1 MEKALSLWVEDMHRK
16 RVPVDSTV
24 LRQKALSLYE
34 DFSKGSSER
43 SDTKPFTASKGWL
56 HRFRNRFGLRT
67 VNTAEPVPA
76 VGEAAATFPAESK
89 LVKEEGSMAQVA
101 MSGLPVEDE
110 ESSESRMVVTFLMSA
125 LESMCKELAK
135 SKAEVACIAVYET
148 DVFVVGTERGRAFVN
163 TRKDFQ
169 KDFVKYCVEEEE
181 KAAEMHK
188 MKSTTQ
194 ANRMSVD
201 AVEIE
206 TLRKTVED
214 YFCFCYGKAL
224 GKSTVVPV
232 PYEKMLRDQ
241 SAVVVQG
248 LPEGVAFKHPENYDL
263 ATLKWILENK
273 AGISFIIKRPFL
285 EPKKHL
291 GGRVMVTDGERSMLS
306 ASGSCGSIKV
316 KTEPTE
322 DSGISLEMAAVTVKE
337 ESEDPDYYQ
346 YNVQGSHHS
355 SEGNEGAEMEV
366 PAEDSTQHVPS
377 ETSEDPEVE
386 VTIEDDDYSPPTK
399 RPKSNEPPQPPVPE
413 PANAGKRKVREFNF
427 EKWNARITDLRKQV
441 EELFER
447 KYAQAI
453 KAKGPVTI
461 PYPLF
466 QSHVEDLYVE
476 GLPEGIPFRRPST
489 YGIPRLERILLAKE
503 RIRFVIKK

>member
-1 MEKALSLWVEDMHRK
+1 
-16 RVPVDSTV
+16 
-24 LRQKALSLYE
+24 
-34 DFSKGSSER
+34 
-43 SDTKPFTASKGWL
+43 
-56 HRFRNRFGLRT
+56 
-67 VNTAEPVPA
+67 
-76 VGEAAATFPAESK
+76 
-89 LVKEEGSMAQVA
+89 MAQVA
-101 MSGLPVEDE
+101 MSTLPVEDE
-110 ESSESRMVVTFLMSA
+110 EASESRMVVTFLMSA

-181 KAAEMHK
+181 KAAEMNK
-188 MKSTTQ
+188 MKSPSQ

-291 GGRVMVTDGERSMLS
+291 GGRVMVTDSDRSILS
-306 ASGSCGSIKV
+306 PGGSCGPIKV

-346 YNVQGSHHS
+346 YNIQAGPSETDDVDEKPPLSKPLQGSRHS
-355 SEGNEGAEMEV
+355 SEGNEGAEVEV

-386 VTIEDDDYSPPTK
+386 VTIEETPYDV
-399 RPKSNEPPQPPVPE
+399 EPLCTFR
-413 PANAGKRKVREFNF
+413 NWTNRD
-427 EKWNARITDLRKQV
+427 T
-441 EELFER
+441 
-447 KYAQAI
+447 
-453 KAKGPVTI
+453 
-461 PYPLF
+461 
-466 QSHVEDLYVE
+466 EDLAEDQTTSVSADN
-476 GLPEGIPFRRPST
+476 GIQ
-489 YGIPRLERILLAKE
+489 K
-503 RIRFVIKK
+503 

>member
-1 MEKALSLWVEDMHRK
+1 
-16 RVPVDSTV
+16 
-24 LRQKALSLYE
+24 
-34 DFSKGSSER
+34 
-43 SDTKPFTASKGWL
+43 
-56 HRFRNRFGLRT
+56 
-67 VNTAEPVPA
+67 
-76 VGEAAATFPAESK
+76 
-89 LVKEEGSMAQVA
+89 MAQVA
-101 MSGLPVEDE
+101 MSTLPVEDE
-110 ESSESRMVVTFLMSA
+110 EASESRMVVTFLMSA

-181 KAAEMHK
+181 KAAEMNK
-188 MKSTTQ
+188 MKSPSQ

-291 GGRVMVTDGERSMLS
+291 GGRVMVTDSDRSILS
-306 ASGSCGSIKV
+306 PGGSCGPIKV

-346 YNVQGSHHS
+346 YNIQGSRHS
-355 SEGNEGAEMEV
+355 SEGNEGAEVEV

-386 VTIEDDDYSPPTK
+386 VTIEDPLRIMPGIIHKSYTADFKLKVVARAEETSNRVAASEFDVGESSIREWRKEKKELEKMNPRK
-399 RPKSNEPPQPPVPE
+399 RARRGPKAKWPE
-413 PANAGKRKVREFNF
+413 LENDLKEWIISRREQN
-427 EKWNARITDLRKQV
+427 
-441 EELFER
+441 
-447 KYAQAI
+447 QAVSTVAIQI
-453 KAKGPVTI
+453 KAK
-461 PYPLF
+461 
-466 QSHVEDLYVE
+466 
-476 GLPEGIPFRRPST
+476 
-489 YGIPRLERILLAKE
+489 LLANE
-503 RIRFVIKK
+503 RGIRDFKAGFAWISKFMKRNGLSMRMRTTVSPQLPDD

>member
-1 MEKALSLWVEDMHRK
+1 
-16 RVPVDSTV
+16 
-24 LRQKALSLYE
+24 
-34 DFSKGSSER
+34 
-43 SDTKPFTASKGWL
+43 
-56 HRFRNRFGLRT
+56 
-67 VNTAEPVPA
+67 
-76 VGEAAATFPAESK
+76 
-89 LVKEEGSMAQVA
+89 MAQVA

-181 KAAEMHK
+181 KAAGMHK

-194 ANRMSVD
+194 ANRMSID

-206 TLRKTVED
+206 ALRKTVED

-291 GGRVMVTDGERSMLS
+291 GGRAMVTDTERSMLS
-306 ASGSCGSIKV
+306 PGGSCGSIKV

-322 DSGISLEMAAVTVKE
+322 ESGISLEMAAVTVKE

-346 YNVQGSHHS
+346 YNIHD
-355 SEGNEGAEMEV
+355 NEM
-366 PAEDSTQHVPS
+366 SI
-377 ETSEDPEVE
+377 TSKLPCVRLS
-386 VTIEDDDYSPPTK
+386 IHCSPQAT
-399 RPKSNEPPQPPVPE
+399 
-413 PANAGKRKVREFNF
+413 
-427 EKWNARITDLRKQV
+427 TDV
-441 EELFER
+441 FS
-447 KYAQAI
+447 I
-453 KAKGPVTI
+453 
-461 PYPLF
+461 
-466 QSHVEDLYVE
+466 
-476 GLPEGIPFRRPST
+476 
-489 YGIPRLERILLAKE
+489 ILD
-503 RIRFVIKK
+503 

>member
-1 MEKALSLWVEDMHRK
+1 MVRDKHLVKVEKALSLWAEDMSRQ
-16 RVPVDSTV
+16 RVPIHGSV
-24 LRQKALSLYE
+24 LRQKALSLYA
-34 DFSKGSSER
+34 DFSRASPER
-43 SDTKPFTASKGWL
+43 GCSLQGRRPFTASKGWL
-56 HRFRNRFGLRT
+56 HRFRHRFGLK
-67 VNTAEPVPA
+67 NTKDT
-76 VGEAAATFPAESK
+76 GEAASAPEEPSAAYQAEREK
-89 LVKEEGSMAQVA
+89 LVKEKECHPKQAFPCDESRQKKGTMAQVA
-101 MSGLPVEDE
+101 MSTLPVEDE

-188 MKSTTQ
+188 MKSTAQ

-241 SAVVVQG
+241 SAVMVQG
-248 LPEGVAFKHPENYDL
+248 LPEGVTFKHPENYDL

-291 GGRVMVTDGERSMLS
+291 GGRVMVTDSERSILS
-306 ASGSCGSIKV
+306 PGGSCGPIKV

-346 YNVQGSHHS
+346 YNIQGSHHS
-355 SEGNEGAEMEV
+355 SEGNEGTEMEV
-366 PAEDSTQHVPS
+366 PAE
-377 ETSEDPEVE
+377 
-386 VTIEDDDYSPPTK
+386 
-399 RPKSNEPPQPPVPE
+399 
-413 PANAGKRKVREFNF
+413 G
-427 EKWNARITDLRKQV
+427 
-441 EELFER
+441 
-447 KYAQAI
+447 
-453 KAKGPVTI
+453 
-461 PYPLF
+461 
-466 QSHVEDLYVE
+466 
-476 GLPEGIPFRRPST
+476 
-489 YGIPRLERILLAKE
+489 
-503 RIRFVIKK
+503 

>member
-1 MEKALSLWVEDMHRK
+1 
-16 RVPVDSTV
+16 
-24 LRQKALSLYE
+24 
-34 DFSKGSSER
+34 
-43 SDTKPFTASKGWL
+43 
-56 HRFRNRFGLRT
+56 
-67 VNTAEPVPA
+67 
-76 VGEAAATFPAESK
+76 
-89 LVKEEGSMAQVA
+89 MAQVA
-101 MSGLPVEDE
+101 MSTLPVEDE

-163 TRKDFQ
+163 SRKDFQ

-188 MKSTTQ
+188 MKSTPQ
-194 ANRMSVD
+194 ASRMSVD

-285 EPKKHL
+285 EPRKHL
-291 GGRVMVTDGERSMLS
+291 G
-306 ASGSCGSIKV
+306 K
-316 KTEPTE
+316 
-322 DSGISLEMAAVTVKE
+322 
-337 ESEDPDYYQ
+337 
-346 YNVQGSHHS
+346 
-355 SEGNEGAEMEV
+355 
-366 PAEDSTQHVPS
+366 
-377 ETSEDPEVE
+377 
-386 VTIEDDDYSPPTK
+386 
-399 RPKSNEPPQPPVPE
+399 
-413 PANAGKRKVREFNF
+413 
-427 EKWNARITDLRKQV
+427 
-441 EELFER
+441 
-447 KYAQAI
+447 
-453 KAKGPVTI
+453 
-461 PYPLF
+461 
-466 QSHVEDLYVE
+466 
-476 GLPEGIPFRRPST
+476 
-489 YGIPRLERILLAKE
+489 
-503 RIRFVIKK
+503 

>member
-1 MEKALSLWVEDMHRK
+1 MKRK
-16 RVPVDSTV
+16 CVPVDSSV

-56 HRFRNRFGLRT
+56 HRFRNRFGLRN
-67 VNTAEPVPA
+67 VKATAGAVPA
-76 VGEAAATFPAESK
+76 VEEAAATFPAELK
-89 LVKEEGSMAQVA
+89 LIKEEGIMAQVA
-101 MSGLPVEDE
+101 MSALPVEDE

-291 GGRVMVTDGERSMLS
+291 GGRVMVTDTERSMLS
-306 ASGSCGSIKV
+306 AGGSCGPIKV

-355 SEGNEGAEMEV
+355 SEGNEGTEMEV
-366 PAEDSTQHVPS
+366 PAE
-377 ETSEDPEVE
+377 
-386 VTIEDDDYSPPTK
+386 
-399 RPKSNEPPQPPVPE
+399 
-413 PANAGKRKVREFNF
+413 G
-427 EKWNARITDLRKQV
+427 
-441 EELFER
+441 
-447 KYAQAI
+447 
-453 KAKGPVTI
+453 
-461 PYPLF
+461 
-466 QSHVEDLYVE
+466 
-476 GLPEGIPFRRPST
+476 
-489 YGIPRLERILLAKE
+489 
-503 RIRFVIKK
+503 

>member
-1 MEKALSLWVEDMHRK
+1 
-16 RVPVDSTV
+16 
-24 LRQKALSLYE
+24 
-34 DFSKGSSER
+34 
-43 SDTKPFTASKGWL
+43 
-56 HRFRNRFGLRT
+56 
-67 VNTAEPVPA
+67 
-76 VGEAAATFPAESK
+76 
-89 LVKEEGSMAQVA
+89 MAQVA
-101 MSGLPVEDE
+101 VSTLPVEDE

-188 MKSTTQ
+188 MKSTAQ

-291 GGRVMVTDGERSMLS
+291 GGRVMVTDAERSMIS
-306 ASGSCGSIKV
+306 PSGSCGPVKV
-316 KTEPTE
+316 KTEPSE

-346 YNVQGSHHS
+346 YNIQGSHHS
-355 SEGNEGAEMEV
+355 SEGNEGTEMEV

-386 VTIEDDDYSPPTK
+386 VTIE
-399 RPKSNEPPQPPVPE
+399 
-413 PANAGKRKVREFNF
+413 G
-427 EKWNARITDLRKQV
+427 
-441 EELFER
+441 
-447 KYAQAI
+447 
-453 KAKGPVTI
+453 
-461 PYPLF
+461 
-466 QSHVEDLYVE
+466 
-476 GLPEGIPFRRPST
+476 
-489 YGIPRLERILLAKE
+489 
-503 RIRFVIKK
+503 

>member
-1 MEKALSLWVEDMHRK
+1 MKQECTLIYHK
-16 RVPVDSTV
+16 
-24 LRQKALSLYE
+24 
-34 DFSKGSSER
+34 
-43 SDTKPFTASKGWL
+43 
-56 HRFRNRFGLRT
+56 
-67 VNTAEPVPA
+67 
-76 VGEAAATFPAESK
+76 
-89 LVKEEGSMAQVA
+89 
-101 MSGLPVEDE
+101 
-110 ESSESRMVVTFLMSA
+110 
-125 LESMCKELAK
+125 CKELAK
-135 SKAEVACIAVYET
+135 SKAEVVCIAVYET

-188 MKSTTQ
+188 MKSTAQ
-194 ANRMSVD
+194 ANWMSVD

-214 YFCFCYGKAL
+214 YFYFCYGKAL

-291 GGRVMVTDGERSMLS
+291 GGRVMVTDAERSMLS
-306 ASGSCGSIKV
+306 PSGSCGPVKV
-316 KTEPTE
+316 KTEPSE

-346 YNVQGSHHS
+346 YNIQGSHHS
-355 SEGNEGAEMEV
+355 SEGNEGTEMEV
-366 PAEDSTQHVPS
+366 PAED
-377 ETSEDPEVE
+377 
-386 VTIEDDDYSPPTK
+386 DDYPPPAK
-399 RPKSNEPPQPPVPE
+399 RPKSSESPQPPVTE

-427 EKWNARITDLRKQV
+427 EKWNA
-441 EELFER
+441 
-447 KYAQAI
+447 
-453 KAKGPVTI
+453 
-461 PYPLF
+461 
-466 QSHVEDLYVE
+466 
-476 GLPEGIPFRRPST
+476 
-489 YGIPRLERILLAKE
+489 
-503 RIRFVIKK
+503 

>member
-1 MEKALSLWVEDMHRK
+1 
-16 RVPVDSTV
+16 
-24 LRQKALSLYE
+24 
-34 DFSKGSSER
+34 
-43 SDTKPFTASKGWL
+43 
-56 HRFRNRFGLRT
+56 
-67 VNTAEPVPA
+67 
-76 VGEAAATFPAESK
+76 
-89 LVKEEGSMAQVA
+89 MAQVA
-101 MSGLPVEDE
+101 MSTVSVDDE

-169 KDFVKYCVEEEE
+169 KDFVKYCVAEGE
-181 KAAEMHK
+181 KAAELHK
-188 MKSTTQ
+188 MRATSHPNRTT
-194 ANRMSVD
+194 VD

-248 LPEGVAFKHPENYDL
+248 LPEGVAFKHPENYDVT
-263 ATLKWILENK
+263 TLKWILENK

-285 EPKKHL
+285 EPKKQL
-291 GGRVMVTDGERSMLS
+291 GGRVSVTDSERSRIS
-306 ASGSCGSIKV
+306 SPGGSCPIKV

-355 SEGNEGAEMEV
+355 SEGNEGTEMEL
-366 PAEDSTQHVPS
+366 P
-377 ETSEDPEVE
+377 
-386 VTIEDDDYSPPTK
+386 
-399 RPKSNEPPQPPVPE
+399 
-413 PANAGKRKVREFNF
+413 
-427 EKWNARITDLRKQV
+427 
-441 EELFER
+441 
-447 KYAQAI
+447 
-453 KAKGPVTI
+453 
-461 PYPLF
+461 
-466 QSHVEDLYVE
+466 VE
-476 GLPEGIPFRRPST
+476 G
-489 YGIPRLERILLAKE
+489 
-503 RIRFVIKK
+503 